1 MEKLR
6 LKVKQIPSGL
16 SGTLMLEAQE
26 LVDELGTFLR
36 EQHRYAKERKTR
48 DSEYELYFDM
58 EIQRWYKRRSLNAN
72 NLAWE
77 LATRLGQADHVS
89 KEVVYY
95 AVKELVDLPRDEY
108 KGIFVSRSSGE
119 LTTVEFARFIQA
131 IVIEC
136 QTHVPAVEIR
146 DIWIL
151 FTEWRFAQ
159 EKDPLEGTYYGPDD
173 YKEKHPCCE
182 ACGRYLL
189 TTDKEG
195 TEQRAGELAHIVS
208 VGAGGGVGARDD
220 WIWLMLCT
228 KCHLCTQHANGWEE
242 LLTLY
247 THLRPK
253 VDRSRERAG
262 KKPLAATDGGQGA
275 VQAVAEPP
283 APATQTVA
291 VAEAPPLNAQAE
303 IVKQIFE
310 GEVVQLPAP
319 EAESKPPVDQAK
331 ERMLARLQGLE
342 KTTTDNQQR
351 YYPPTQKTLFDEPPA
366 EVLDPKKA
374 QYKDDEK
381 DEPEPAEETP
391 AVPVYDKD
399 GNFALPPEF

>member
-89 KEVVYY
+89 KEIVYY
-95 AVKELVDLPRDEY
+95 AVKELVVLPRDEY
-108 KGIFVSRSSGE
+108 KGIFVSRSSNA
-119 LTTVEFARFIQA
+119 LTTVEFANFIQA

-159 EKDPLEGTYYGPDD
+159 EKDPLEGTYYGPED

-182 ACGRYLL
+182 ACGGYLL
-189 TTDKEG
+189 TTDG
-195 TEQRAGELAHIVS
+195 SGDLQHGGQLAHIVS
-208 VGAGGGVGARDD
+208 VGAGGAHPD
-220 WIWLMLCT
+220 WDWLMLCT
-228 KCHLCTQHANGWEE
+228 KCHLCTQHANGWED

-247 THLRPK
+247 PHLRPK
-253 VDRSRERAG
+253 VDRARERSG
-262 KKPLAATDGGQGA
+262 KKPLAAPDAGQGA
-275 VQAVAEPP
+275 VQPAAEPSAPTTEAVA
-283 APATQTVA
+283 A
-291 VAEAPPLNAQAE
+291 VQAE
-303 IVKQIFE
+303 MVKRVF
-310 GEVVQLPAP
+310 GGDVMQLPAP
-319 EAESKPPVDQAK
+319 AETPQQDENK
-331 ERMLARLQGLE
+331 ERMLARLKALE
-342 KTTTDNQQR
+342 KKVEGRQPAEPPKQQ
-351 YYPPTQKTLFDEPPA
+351 TLFDEPPA
-366 EVLDPKKA
+366 KT
-374 QYKDDEK
+374 
-381 DEPEPAEETP
+381 EPLEEQP
-391 AVPVYDKD
+391 AVPAYDKD

>member
-1 MEKLR
+1 MSQMEKVR
-6 LKVKQIPSGL
+6 FRAKQLLSGL
-16 SGTLMLEAQE
+16 PGTLMLEAQE
-26 LVDELGTFLR
+26 LADELGTFLR
-36 EQHRYAKERKTR
+36 EQHRYAKERKAR
-48 DSEYELYFDM
+48 DSEYELYFDV

-108 KGIFVSRSSGE
+108 KGIFVSRSSAE

-136 QTHVPAVEIR
+136 QTHEPAVEIR

-151 FTEWRFAQ
+151 FTEWRFGQ
-159 EKDPLEGTYYGPDD
+159 EQDPLGGTYSGPED

-182 ACGRYLL
+182 ACGKFLL
-189 TTDKEG
+189 VTDNDG
-195 TEQRAGELAHIVS
+195 VQQHVGQLAHIVS
-208 VGAGGGVGARDD
+208 RGAGGPDADSN
-220 WIWLMLCT
+220 WLVLCS
-228 KCHLCTQHANGWEE
+228 KCHLFTQHAEGWVKV
-242 LLTLY
+242 LKIHV
-247 THLRPK
+247 HLQEK
-253 VDRSRERAG
+253 VRRSREFAG
-262 KKPLAATDGGQGA
+262 KKPLAAPDGGQGA
-275 VQAVAEPP
+275 VQPVTEPP
-283 APATQTVA
+283 APATETVA
-291 VAEAPPLNAQAE
+291 AAEAPPLTAQAE
-303 IVKQIFE
+303 IVKHVFE

-319 EAESKPPVDQAK
+319 EAEAKPPLDKEK

-342 KTTTDNQQR
+342 KTTTESQQR

-366 EVLDPKKA
+366 EAVDPKKA

-381 DEPEPAEETP
+381 DDPEPDKAP
-391 AVPVYDKD
+391 AVAAYDKD